1 MLVARSSAFC
11 FCRACPHIRAFDPAL
26 VDASFAGVT
35 THSAGRS
42 LAEDLPEAVAAA
54 AWEFLT
60 GDLLAPRRVGKPLQH
75 ELTGTW
81 SARRGGYRI
90 LYEIDDP
97 EGAVRVVPVAHRGQA
112 YRRR

>member
-1 MLVARSSAFC
+1 VSPPPAYRLV
-11 FCRACPHIRAFDPAL
+11 
-26 VDASFAGVT
+26 V

-54 AWEFLT
+54 ALEFLT
-60 GDLLAPRRVGKPLQH
+60 GDLLLAPHRVGKPLQR

-90 LYEIDDP
+90 LYEIDDQ
-97 EGAVRVVPVAHRGQA
+97 EGTVRVVHVAHRGLA